1 MDDPYLQYTQVSANP
16 AIGVE
21 RGTGTRGA
29 AILASYALTPHV
41 TLAARAEYIASTGN
55 ATDGA
60 VNLMYGPGSK
70 AWSITVTPTYQ
81 DHDFFARAEFSYV
94 QASSYTQG
102 DVFGPQG
109 NNPTQARAL
118 FETGFLF

>member
-1 MDDPYLQYTQVSANP
+1 
-16 AIGVE
+16 
-21 RGTGTRGA
+21 
-29 AILASYALTPHV
+29 
-41 TLAARAEYIASTGN
+41 
-55 ATDGA
+55 
-60 VNLMYGPGSK
+60 MYGVGSK

-109 NNPTQARAL
+109 NNPTQVRAL
-118 FETGFLF
+118 VETGFLF